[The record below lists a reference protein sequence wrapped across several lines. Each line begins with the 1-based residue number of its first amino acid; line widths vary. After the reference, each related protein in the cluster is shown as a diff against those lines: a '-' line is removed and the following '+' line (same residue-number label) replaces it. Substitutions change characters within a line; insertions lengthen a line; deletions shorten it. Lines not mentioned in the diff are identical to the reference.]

1 MKKALKWTALAV
13 AIPILLIVLLA
24 VLLYLPPVQ
33 NWAVKQVARVA
44 SEKTGMEI
52 TVERVNLEF
61 PLNLGVE
68 GLRVLQPNDSLP
80 GQKDTVAD
88 VRKLVVNVQLWPLL
102 KKQVEIDALDFTDLT
117 FNTTHFVPEA
127 RVKGKVGNMHLASH
141 GIDLKGQL
149 LRVNEA
155 QLADAKID
163 VQLSDTVPP
172 DTTKSENF
180 WKISVDQL
188 NIDRSDVTVRM
199 PNDTLQVAAHLGKV
213 EAKEG
218 FFDLYKGEYKVKRLD
233 WNDGALAYDDR
244 FAPKVKGLDYN
255 HLNVRDIQLG
265 IDSLSY
271 SSPKLSLNVRSCSL
285 KEQSGLEVTELKGGF
300 AMDDKK
306 FYLPDL
312 KLRTP
317 ESSLDAHVVMD
328 QNAFADQ
335 QPGKIHV
342 TADGS
347 LGKQDIMR
355 FLGGMPTKF
364 VRQWPNQPL
373 TVKTVLSGNMNRIE
387 FTGLNAKLPSAF
399 NINAKGYVM
408 NPMDP
413 DKMVADLNLDAKTY
427 NINFLTSLVDPK
439 TLEGIRI
446 PQGIGVKGKFK
457 ADGNRYRADFTATE
471 GKGSVKGKADID
483 TKTMRYQT
491 NMTVNNLQ
499 LRHFLPG
506 YEMGAFTGDIDLK
519 GQGTDFL
526 SPKTNLQAKARI
538 KKFQYGQYNLDGM
551 NATAMVKNGRMKA
564 DIDSNNPLLKGQFTV
579 DALTNKKNIKAT
591 IAADVLHAD
600 LYKLHLTDEPMTV
613 TMCGHF
619 DVATDMNDFYQVQG
633 MASDIT
639 VRDSREVYHSC
650 GG

>member
-80 GQKDTVAD
+80 EQKDTVAD

-117 FNTTHFVPEA
+117 FNTTHFVLEA

-163 VQLSDTVPP
+163 VLLSDTVPP

-255 HLNVRDIQLG
+255 HLDVRDIQ
-265 IDSLSY
+265 
-271 SSPKLSLNVRSCSL
+271 
-285 KEQSGLEVTELKGGF
+285 
-300 AMDDKK
+300 
-306 FYLPDL
+306 
-312 KLRTP
+312 
-317 ESSLDAHVVMD
+317 
-328 QNAFADQ
+328 
-335 QPGKIHV
+335 
-342 TADGS
+342 
-347 LGKQDIMR
+347 
-355 FLGGMPTKF
+355 
-364 VRQWPNQPL
+364 
-373 TVKTVLSGNMNRIE
+373 
-387 FTGLNAKLPSAF
+387 
-399 NINAKGYVM
+399 
-408 NPMDP
+408 
-413 DKMVADLNLDAKTY
+413 
-427 NINFLTSLVDPK
+427 
-439 TLEGIRI
+439 
-446 PQGIGVKGKFK
+446 
-457 ADGNRYRADFTATE
+457 
-471 GKGSVKGKADID
+471 
-483 TKTMRYQT
+483 
-491 NMTVNNLQ
+491 
-499 LRHFLPG
+499 
-506 YEMGAFTGDIDLK
+506 
-519 GQGTDFL
+519 
-526 SPKTNLQAKARI
+526 
-538 KKFQYGQYNLDGM
+538 
-551 NATAMVKNGRMKA
+551 
-564 DIDSNNPLLKGQFTV
+564 
-579 DALTNKKNIKAT
+579 
-591 IAADVLHAD
+591 
-600 LYKLHLTDEPMTV
+600 
-613 TMCGHF
+613 
-619 DVATDMNDFYQVQG
+619 
-633 MASDIT
+633 
-639 VRDSREVYHSC
+639 
-650 GG
+650 

>member
-80 GQKDTVAD
+80 EQKDTVAD

-317 ESSLDAHVVMD
+317 ESSLVAHVVMD
-328 QNAFADQ
+328 QNAFAEQ

-399 NINAKGYVM
+399 NINARGYVM
-408 NPMDP
+408 NPTDP
-413 DKMVADLNLDAKTY
+413 DKMVADVTLDAKTY

-439 TLEGIRI
+439 RWREST
-446 PQGIGVKGKFK
+446 
-457 ADGNRYRADFTATE
+457 YRRV
-471 GKGSVKGKADID
+471 SV
-483 TKTMRYQT
+483 
-491 NMTVNNLQ
+491 
-499 LRHFLPG
+499 
-506 YEMGAFTGDIDLK
+506 
-519 GQGTDFL
+519 
-526 SPKTNLQAKARI
+526 
-538 KKFQYGQYNLDGM
+538 
-551 NATAMVKNGRMKA
+551 
-564 DIDSNNPLLKGQFTV
+564 
-579 DALTNKKNIKAT
+579 
-591 IAADVLHAD
+591 
-600 LYKLHLTDEPMTV
+600 
-613 TMCGHF
+613 
-619 DVATDMNDFYQVQG
+619 
-633 MASDIT
+633 
-639 VRDSREVYHSC
+639 
-650 GG
+650 